1 MVTLIIK
8 ITVVMIN
15 MITKTRKTI
24 AITENTKTTTV
35 MATTQQLK

>member
-24 AITENTKTTTV
+24 AITEKIKTTTI
-35 MATTQQLK
+35 MTTTQQLK

>member
-24 AITENTKTTTV
+24 AITEKTKTTTI
-35 MATTQQLK
+35 MTTTQQLK

>member
-24 AITENTKTTTV
+24 TITEKTKTTTI
-35 MATTQQLK
+35 MAKTQQLK

>member
-24 AITENTKTTTV
+24 TITEKKKT
-35 MATTQQLK
+35 TTQQLK